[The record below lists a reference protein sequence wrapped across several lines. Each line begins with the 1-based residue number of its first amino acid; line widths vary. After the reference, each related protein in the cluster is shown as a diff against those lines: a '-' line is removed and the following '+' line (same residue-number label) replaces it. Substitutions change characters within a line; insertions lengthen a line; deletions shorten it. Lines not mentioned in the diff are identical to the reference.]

1 MAECL
6 EYLAAVQKIAGS
18 NTTRAKNVLK
28 LPTVHPAV
36 NGSPFVVTLFV
47 GKGYRRRKERI
58 EHCLSS
64 RKHLRTK
71 VIQDFHL
78 TYSKNGGNLGSE
90 SK

>member
-28 LPTVHPAV
+28 PLTVHPAV

-47 GKGYRRRKERI
+47 GKGYMRRKERI
-58 EHCLSS
+58 
-64 RKHLRTK
+64 
-71 VIQDFHL
+71 
-78 TYSKNGGNLGSE
+78 
-90 SK
+90 